1 MPNSF
6 VLSRKGGGIVMFDV
20 DEEYSRPNHMISGKA
35 GKGRLYY
42 VKLRVVMFYAVRHPL
57 ITIKGLFNSIKA

>member
-1 MPNSF
+1 
-6 VLSRKGGGIVMFDV
+6 MFDV